1 MRRRLIFLTLLIFFL
16 TTNFEFCFSQSK
28 AIEKFRKKAQIKKTP
43 KKPPAVLP
51 EKKEETEKKPVAKKE
66 EKEIAAIVFKVKK
79 TDYKESI
86 PILGTISPFEKVE
99 LKFEESGRVK
109 KIYVKEGSKVKK
121 DEVLAELEESK
132 FILEEE
138 YAKNKYESEKSLF
151 YAKEKEFNLKKRL
164 YEKGAILKEKLEE
177 IKFELDSQK
186 FKMLSAQKEWELA
199 KEKLKKT
206 KLTAPS
212 DGIIDEKEIEVG
224 EFVSPQDKVFTLIK
238 VNKVYAEVGIN
249 EKEVPKIKQ
258 NLPAI
263 VKISAYPTKQFY
275 GKVKRIYP
283 SLKGFSRTLTV
294 KIELDN
300 SEGKLFPGMFLK
312 GEIILVSFKNVHVV
326 PAKTILPLGPG
337 FYALPIV
344 KLEKKFSAEEIEKGE
359 ATGTIELRKIQVLYI
374 GEEYAA
380 VSGVK
385 EDELVVYQITAPRIE
400 AGKKVKIVNIIT
412 YEE

>member
-1 MRRRLIFLTLLIFFL
+1 MRRSFIFLILLIFFL
-16 TTNFEFCFSQSK
+16 TVNFEFCFPQSK
-28 AIEKFRKKAQIKKTP
+28 AIERFRKKTQIKKTP
-43 KKPPAVLP
+43 KKPSTALP
-51 EKKEETEKKPVAKKE
+51 EKKKETEKKPVTKKE
-66 EKEIAAIVFKVKK
+66 EEIAAIVFKVKK

-121 DEVLAELEESK
+121 GEVLAELEESK

-151 YAKEKEFNLKKRL
+151 YAKKKEFNLKKRL
-164 YEKGAILKEKLEE
+164 YEKGAILKEKLEQV
-177 IKFELDSQK
+177 KFELDSQK

-199 KEKLKKT
+199 KEKLKKA

-212 DGIIDEKEIEVG
+212 DGVIDEKEIEVG
-224 EFVSPQDKVFTLIK
+224 EFVSPQDKAFTLIK
-238 VNKVYAEVGIN
+238 VKKVYAEVGIN
-249 EKEVPKIKQ
+249 EKDIPKIKQ

-263 VKISAYPTKQFY
+263 VKVSAYPTKQFY
-275 GKVKRIYP
+275 GKVKSIYP

-312 GEIILVSFKNVHVV
+312 GEIILVSFKNVYVV
-326 PAKTILPLGPG
+326 PTKTILPLGPG
-337 FYALPIV
+337 FYALPLV
-344 KLEKKFSAEEIEKGE
+344 KLERKFTPEEIEKGK
-359 ATGTIELRKIQVLYI
+359 AIGTIQLRKIHVLYI
-374 GEEYAA
+374 GEEYAV

-385 EDELVVYQITAPRIE
+385 EDELVIYQITTPQIE
-400 AGKKVKIVNIIT
+400 AGKKVKIVSIIT